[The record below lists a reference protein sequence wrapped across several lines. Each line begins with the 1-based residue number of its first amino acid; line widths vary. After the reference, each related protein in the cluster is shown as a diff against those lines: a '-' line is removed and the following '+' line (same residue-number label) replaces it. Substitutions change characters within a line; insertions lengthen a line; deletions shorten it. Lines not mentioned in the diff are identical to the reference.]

1 MILSFGDKEAE
12 KIWNREFSKLIPKD
26 LQRIA
31 RRKLLH
37 IDSATVIEDLKIP
50 PGNRLHAL
58 SNDRKGQF
66 SISINMQYRICF
78 KWKNGNAYDVEIVD
92 YH

>member
-1 MILSFGDKEAE
+1 MILSFSDKECE
-12 KIWNREFSKLIPKD
+12 IIWQGKFSKKFPKD
-26 LQRIA
+26 IQRTA
-31 RRKLLH
+31 RRKLIHL
-37 IDSATVIEDLKIP
+37 DSAKTLEDLKIP

-58 SNDRKGQF
+58 SGDRRGQH

-78 KWKNGNAYDVEIVD
+78 IWENGNVTNVEIVD

>member
-1 MILSFGDKEAE
+1 MIWLGKLSKKF
-12 KIWNREFSKLIPKD
+12 PKD
-26 LQRIA
+26 IQRTA
-31 RRKLLH
+31 RRKLIHL
-37 IDSATVIEDLKIP
+37 DSAKFLEDLKIP

-58 SNDRKGQF
+58 SGDRRGQH

-78 KWKNGNAYDVEIVD
+78 VWENGNVTNVEIVD